1 MKGIDISLWQNGID
15 LKSLPDDIKFVII
28 KASESDFADPLFET
42 HYANAAS
49 AGLAIG
55 AYHFCRAQ
63 TQLEAVKE
71 AKVFM
76 GVINGKRFSMPLFV
90 DFEDSSYRKQSKESN
105 DLIIK
110 AFCNELEANGYW
122 AGFYCNLDFYRNV
135 INGEV
140 LAKRYSHWL
149 ALWDNDDSRMFDC
162 QVKQYGVDKLQG
174 MNVDFDFC
182 YVDYLPDIKRK
193 GLNGYKSESYISYT
207 VKAGDSLWAIA
218 ERFYKNGAL
227 FYQIANDNGIKEP
240 YTIYPNQ
247 VLKIKEM

>member
-1 MKGIDISLWQNGID
+1 MKGIDISLWQSGID
-15 LKSLPDDIKFVII
+15 LKAVPDDIKFVII
-28 KASESDFADPLFET
+28 KASEENFADPLFEE
-42 HYANAAS
+42 HYSKALE

-63 TQLEAVKE
+63 TQIEAVKE
-71 AKVFM
+71 AKTFM

-90 DFEDSSYRKQSKESN
+90 DFEYYIYQKQSKESN

-110 AFCNELEANGYW
+110 TFCNELEANGYW
-122 AGFYCNLDFYRNV
+122 AGFYCNLNFYCNV
-135 INGEV
+135 INGES

-149 ALWDNDDSRMFDC
+149 AHWDYDDSRMLDC
-162 QVKQYGVDKLQG
+162 QVKQCGVDKLQD
-174 MNVDFDFC
+174 MDVDIDFC